1 VINNKIHAIKVVK
14 NVDVFQSIKIKW
26 IHDCLNE
33 ELDTKLHSSV
43 IEITWY
49 RRYSPTVELG

>member
-33 ELDTKLHSSV
+33 ELDTNY
-43 IEITWY
+43 IAQ
-49 RRYSPTVELG
+49 